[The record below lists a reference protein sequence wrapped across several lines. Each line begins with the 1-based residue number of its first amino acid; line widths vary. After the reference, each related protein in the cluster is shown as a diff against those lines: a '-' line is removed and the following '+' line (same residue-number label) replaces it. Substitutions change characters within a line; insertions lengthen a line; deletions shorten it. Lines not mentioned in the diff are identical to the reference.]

1 MLLTVDKLWVY
12 YGQVQALR
20 DVSVYADD
28 GEIVSVIGLNGAGKS
43 TLLKT
48 IMGQVKPAS
57 GSVSFRDQ
65 KITGKSTNEIV
76 KGGIALV
83 PEGRQVFATLS
94 VYDNLMAG
102 AYIRSDAKQIQEDI
116 KKYCSRF
123 PILGQRLNQRA
134 GYMSG
139 GEQQMLALAR
149 ALMSRPKIMLLD
161 EPSLGLEPVVIKEV
175 YGIIEEIR
183 REGTT
188 IFLVEQNAKRALSV
202 ADRAYVLVNGEIT
215 LTGSGEEL
223 LNNDVVRQAYLG
235 V

>member
-1 MLLTVDKLWVY
+1 MILSVEHLWMY

-20 DVSVYADD
+20 DVSVYADE
-28 GEIVSVIGLNGAGKS
+28 GEIVSVIGLNGAGKT

-48 IMGQVKPAS
+48 IMGQEKPAS
-57 GSVSFRDQ
+57 GEIKFKDMN
-65 KITGKSTNEIV
+65 ITGKGTNDIV
-76 KGGIALV
+76 KAGIALV

-102 AYIRSDAKQIQEDI
+102 AYIRSNKKEIQEDI
-116 KKYCSRF
+116 EKYCTRF
-123 PILGQRLNQRA
+123 PILGERLNQRA
-134 GYMSG
+134 GFMSG

-161 EPSLGLEPVVIKEV
+161 EPSLGLAPVIIKEV
-175 YGIIEEIR
+175 YDIIEEIR
-183 REGTT
+183 KEGTT

-202 ADRAYVLVNGEIT
+202 SDRAYILVNGEIT
-215 LTGSGEEL
+215 MTGKSETL
-223 LNNDVVRQAYLG
+223 LYDDSVRQAYLG

>member
-20 DVSVYADD
+20 DVSVYADE

-161 EPSLGLEPVVIKEV
+161 EPSLAS
-175 YGIIEEIR
+175 R
-183 REGTT
+183 R
-188 IFLVEQNAKRALSV
+188 S
-202 ADRAYVLVNGEIT
+202 
-215 LTGSGEEL
+215 
-223 LNNDVVRQAYLG
+223 
-235 V
+235 